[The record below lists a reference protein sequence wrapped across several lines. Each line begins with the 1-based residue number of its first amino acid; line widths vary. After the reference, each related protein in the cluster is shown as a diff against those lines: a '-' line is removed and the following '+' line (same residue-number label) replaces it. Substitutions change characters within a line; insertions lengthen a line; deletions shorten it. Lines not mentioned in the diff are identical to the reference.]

1 MKGDASNPPGARKL
15 AGLALAAGLIFGGV
29 LLAAQNLGYRQ
40 DPNWKAPQN
49 AAARKNPL
57 AGRTDVIAGGKKL
70 FERHC
75 IECHGHSGQGLGHA
89 ADLQLPVVQQ
99 QTDGTLFWKI
109 TTGNA
114 RHGMPTFSG
123 LPELQRW
130 QLVLYLHTLKQQP

>member
-1 MKGDASNPPGARKL
+1 MKAARWALFPGLLLGA
-15 AGLALAAGLIFGGV
+15 ALLV
-29 LLAAQNLGYRQ
+29 AQNLGYRQ
-40 DPNWKAPQN
+40 DPGWKAPTK

-57 AGRTDVIAGGKKL
+57 AGRSDVIAGGKKL

-75 IECHGHSGQGLGHA
+75 IECHGRNGQGLGHA
-89 ADLQLPVVQQ
+89 ADLQLPVVQRQ
-99 QTDGTLFWKI
+99 SDGTLFWKI

-130 QLVLYLHTLKQQP
+130 QLVMYVRTLPQQQQAEKAAR

>member
-1 MKGDASNPPGARKL
+1 MKT
-15 AGLALAAGLIFGGV
+15 AGWIITLSVLCFAL
-29 LLAAQNLGYRQ
+29 LLGAQNLDYQQ
-40 DPNWKAPQN
+40 DPGWRAPAK

-57 AGRTDVIAGGKKL
+57 TGRSDIVAGGKKL

-75 IECHGHSGQGLGHA
+75 IECHGQHGQGLGHA
-89 ADLQLPVVQQ
+89 ADLQLPVVQRQ
-99 QTDGTLFWKI
+99 SDGTLFWKI

-130 QLVLYLHTLKQQP
+130 QLVMVLRTLAKEGNGQQAR

>member
-1 MKGDASNPPGARKL
+1 MKA
-15 AGLALAAGLIFGGV
+15 AGWTLALV
-29 LLAAQNLGYRQ
+29 LLAGAVLLTAQNPGYRQ
-40 DPNWKAPQN
+40 DPGWKPPAK

-57 AGRTDVIAGGKKL
+57 AGRSDVIAGGKKL

-75 IECHGHSGQGLGHA
+75 IECHGRSGQGLGHA
-89 ADLQLPVVQQ
+89 ADLQLPVVQRQ
-99 QTDGTLFWKI
+99 SDGTLFWKM

-130 QLVLYLHTLKQQP
+130 QLVMYLRTLPKQERPATQ

>member
-1 MKGDASNPPGARKL
+1 MKASGWALFLGLFVGA
-15 AGLALAAGLIFGGV
+15 AV
-29 LLAAQNLGYRQ
+29 LMAQNLSYRQ
-40 DPNWKAPQN
+40 DPGWKAPAR

-57 AGRTDVIAGGKKL
+57 AGRSDVIAGGKKL

-75 IECHGHSGQGLGHA
+75 IECHGRSGQGLGHA

-99 QTDGTLFWKI
+99 QSDGTLFWKI

-130 QLVLYLHTLKQQP
+130 QLVMYLRTLPHPAGQAAQQVH